1 MKDHVY
7 RMMKQLERAGVEW
20 SDAVA
25 LRRIAMALHRWFEL
39 ECGIDGGWI
48 ERDDATGFPYFHY
61 ETTGGNAKRYRVA
74 DRETGALNRLN
85 SIMTRY
91 PHLSAYIQADPRGAA
106 LYIIRP
112 GDIPEGGDVECFYTN
127 GIAIYK

>member
-1 MKDHVY
+1 MKDYVY

-48 ERDDATGFPYFHY
+48 ERDDTTGFPYFHY
-61 ETTGGNAKRYRVA
+61 ETTGGNAKRHRVA
-74 DRETGALNRLN
+74 DREAGALNRLN

-91 PHLSAYIQADPRGAA
+91 PHLSAYVQTDPRGAA

-112 GDIPEGGDVECFYTN
+112 GNIPEGGDVECFYTN